1 MAPFVVPEVLVL
13 VVLVFA
19 GLLSSAL
26 GIVHAFEPDHSA
38 MLRLT
43 KGTRKYL
50 KFGLFPGLGFTIIA
64 VPLVFLFS
72 MDRFLEEAG
81 VMIGIA
87 FVVVLIIQEVT
98 GREFEVSPCGSCRG
112 H

>member
-26 GIVHAFEPDHSA
+26 GIAHAFEPDHLV
-38 MLRLT
+38 MLRLM

-50 KFGLFPGLGFTIIA
+50 EFGLSHGLGFAIIA
-64 VPLVFLFS
+64 VLLVFLFS

-81 VMIGIA
+81 VAVGIA
-87 FVVVLIIQEVT
+87 FAVVSVIQEIT
-98 GREFEVSPCGSCRG
+98 GREFEVSPHGSCRG